1 MSAMPMRRRSL
12 LGCGAM
18 VAAGAWALGCAV
30 RAQAQAGGLRTVEIV
45 ARRFSFE
52 PPQVA
57 LKAGERVQVVV
68 QAVDFVHGMNIPDL
82 GKRYDLVPGQPT
94 RFELQP
100 AAPGTIEF
108 LCDNFCGEG
117 HEKMH
122 GRFVIS

>member
-1 MSAMPMRRRSL
+1 MKAVSRRTL
-12 LGCGAM
+12 LAGGA
-18 VAAGAWALGCAV
+18 VAAGAWVVGAA
-30 RAQAQAGGLRTVEIV
+30 AQAPAPVRTVEIV

-52 PPQVA
+52 PARVE
-57 LKAGERVQVVV
+57 LKAGERVLVVV
-68 QAVDFVHGMNIPDL
+68 QAMDFVHGMNLPDL

-122 GRFVIS
+122 GQFVVT